1 MTPTGARTGRPWV
14 LGAALSSL
22 VVAVPVLVI
31 FSSIFRS
38 SDGVWTHLVETRLS
52 IYATNTALLALGV
65 CLVAGVLGVSSAWIL
80 ATYRFPGSRLLGW
93 AQLLP
98 LSVPAYL
105 SAYALS
111 DLFQFSGPV
120 QTWLRDR
127 FDLNAGDYWFP
138 QIRSLGGAIFILSL
152 ALYPYVYFAARV
164 AFLEQSRAALE
175 ASRTLGRGPLA
186 TFVLVGLPLARP
198 AIAGG
203 LMLVLMET
211 VADFGAVDHL
221 AVDTFATGIYR
232 TRFALESPVGASQ
245 LSAVLLS
252 ALFMLIGLEWLL
264 RRGRRYHRTGTRCY
278 RPEGISMKGLA
289 VIPALVVCVLPVLL
303 GFALP
308 ALRLGQLAIEGGDT
322 RDGGL
327 LLGLAF
333 DTAWLAMLAA
343 VIAVVL
349 AVVIGYASRVYRGA
363 STSIP
368 ATIARSGYAIPGPVI
383 ALGLLIPLGWLDH
396 RINDAWSGLV
406 DGTWKPGLILTGSV
420 IAMLIGYQTRFLAVS
435 LSFVQAGFSRLNRN
449 LDDAARTLG
458 SGATRSLFGVHLPL
472 LRRSLLA
479 AGLLVFVDVAK
490 ELPMTLMLRPFNF
503 DTLAVRVYELASDE
517 RLEEASTAALMIV
530 LVGMIPVIL
539 LSRQVESGL
548 GSEPEIERR

>member
-1 MTPTGARTGRPWV
+1 MTRSRARTGRGWAFAA
-14 LGAALSSL
+14 GAAAL
-22 VVAVPVLVI
+22 VVAVPVAVI
-31 FSSIFRS
+31 FSSIFQP
-38 SDGVWTHLVETRLS
+38 SDGVWSHLVETRLPV
-52 IYATNTALLALGV
+52 YAMNTLALAAGV
-65 CLVAGVLGVSSAWIL
+65 CVLAGLLGVSTAWIL

-111 DLFQFSGPV
+111 DLLQFSGPV
-120 QTWLRDR
+120 QGWMRET
-127 FDLNAGDYWFP
+127 FDLQAGDYWFP
-138 QIRSLGGAIFILSL
+138 QIRSLGGAILVLSL

-175 ASRTLGRGPLA
+175 ASRTLGRGPFA
-186 TFVLVGLPLARP
+186 TFLFVGLPLARP

-232 TRFALESPVGASQ
+232 TRYALESPIGASQ

-278 RPEGISMKGLA
+278 RQKGIDLGGFARIAALLA
-289 VIPALVVCVLPVLL
+289 CLVPVLA

-308 ALRLGQLAIEGGDT
+308 ASRLVQLSLRGGDA
-322 RDGGL
+322 RGGDL
-327 LLGLAF
+327 LAGLAF
-333 DTAWLAMLAA
+333 DTAWLALFAS

-349 AVVIGYASRVYRGA
+349 AVVIGYAARVRKGPA
-363 STSIP
+363 TSIP
-368 ATIARSGYAIPGPVI
+368 AAVARAGYAIPGPVI
-383 ALGLLIPLGWLDH
+383 AIGLLVPLGWLDH
-396 RINDAWSGLV
+396 GINDAWRALFGDGWRPGLV
-406 DGTWKPGLILTGSV
+406 LTGSIV
-420 IAMLIGYQTRFLAVS
+420 AMLIGYQTRFLAVS
-435 LSFVQAGFSRLNRN
+435 LSFIQAGLSKVHGN

-458 SGATRSLFGVHLPL
+458 WGPGRTFVGIHLPL

-517 RLEEASTAALMIV
+517 RLEEASTAALLIV
-530 LVGMIPVIL
+530 LVGTIPVFL
-539 LSRQVESGL
+539 LARQVESGL
-548 GSEPEIERR
+548 VSDPENEGP

>member
-1 MTPTGARTGRPWV
+1 
-14 LGAALSSL
+14 
-22 VVAVPVLVI
+22 
-31 FSSIFRS
+31 
-38 SDGVWTHLVETRLS
+38 
-52 IYATNTALLALGV
+52 
-65 CLVAGVLGVSSAWIL
+65 
-80 ATYRFPGSRLLGW
+80 
-93 AQLLP
+93 
-98 LSVPAYL
+98 
-105 SAYALS
+105 
-111 DLFQFSGPV
+111 
-120 QTWLRDR
+120 
-127 FDLNAGDYWFP
+127 
-138 QIRSLGGAIFILSL
+138 
-152 ALYPYVYFAARV
+152 
-164 AFLEQSRAALE
+164 
-175 ASRTLGRGPLA
+175 
-186 TFVLVGLPLARP
+186 
-198 AIAGG
+198 
-203 LMLVLMET
+203 MLVLMET
-211 VADFGAVDHL
+211 VADFGAVDYL

-232 TRFALESPVGASQ
+232 TRFALESPIGASQ

-278 RPEGISMKGLA
+278 RPEGINMRGLA